1 MDNCRERRT
10 LCRDLVVYY
19 GLRLVRAF
27 PSLIAT
33 VLIFFARKFL
43 KRKEW
48 KKKEREDVNYIKFV
62 SLNL

>member
-1 MDNCRERRT
+1 M
-10 LCRDLVVYY
+10 VYY

-33 VLIFFARKFL
+33 VLIVFDRKFP

>member
-1 MDNCRERRT
+1 MDNCRERWA

-19 GLRLVRAF
+19 GLSLVRAF

-33 VLIFFARKFL
+33 VLIFFGRKIP